1 MPDTSPDTT
10 VRYEVTDG
18 VGTITLNR
26 PDAMNAL
33 TAQMKG
39 ALLDALVRAV
49 DDAAVRAVLL
59 TGSGR
64 GFCSGQD
71 LREHAKNL
79 ESGRGLAGTVRE
91 HYNPIIRALAGMP
104 KPVVA
109 AVNGTAAGAGA
120 GFAFACDLRVAAE
133 SSAFVM
139 AFTRIGLGPDSGTS
153 WTLQR
158 LVGRA
163 RALELLMLAEP
174 VTAARAAE
182 IGLVDRVVADG
193 DLMDTAW
200 EAAARLAQGPT
211 VAYGALKQAVDFAAA
226 HGLAESLEREA
237 ELQEVCAETEDHVTA
252 TQAFVNKQKP
262 TFRGR

>member
-1 MPDTSPDTT
+1 MSTTPDST
-10 VRYEVTDG
+10 VDYEVADG
-18 VGTITLNR
+18 VATITFNR

-33 TAQMKG
+33 TAPMK
-39 ALLDALVRAV
+39 AAFLDALARAA
-49 DDAAVRAVLL
+49 DDAAARAILL

-64 GFCSGQD
+64 GFCAGQD
-71 LREHAKNL
+71 LREHTDNL
-79 ESGRGLAGTVRE
+79 EAGRGLAGTVRE
-91 HYNPIIRALAGMP
+91 HYNPIIRTLAGMP

-133 SSAFVM
+133 NATFAM
-139 AFTRIGLGPDSGTS
+139 AFTRIGLAPDSGTS

-163 RALELLMLAEP
+163 KAIELLMLAEP

-182 IGLVDRVVADG
+182 LGLVDRVVATD
-193 DLMDTAW
+193 DLMEAAR

-211 VAYGALKQAVDFAAA
+211 VAYGAVKQAVEFAAA
-226 HGLAESLEREA
+226 HGLAESLDREA
-237 ELQEVCAETEDHVTA
+237 ELQQVCVETEDHLSA
-252 TQAFVNKQKP
+252 TRAFVNKEKP
-262 TFRGR
+262 TFSGR